1 MYADLEKDIQA
12 FISSCLDFCHSIC
25 CCLIQNSLWWIRLVQ
40 NVAARIFTS
49 SRMSDHIAT
58 ITYHSVSEMISKY
71 YWSCS
76 RLNQAWPQTTSCE
89 LLTSYE
95 PNHSM
100 AVPRSRLVTTDDSLR
115 CQGSPALEC
124 RAGLTLVC
132 YFSVNFQVPLKTY
145 SIESISYSTFSV
157 LVSSG
162 FDIYY
167 ILSFVCIEV
176 FLSRLIR
183 YCLLNVHIL
192 IFICSVK
199 HFVTDEDYYICI
211 CIWIFFL
218 LCSL

>member
-12 FISSCLDFCHSIC
+12 FISSCLDFCHSTC

-145 SIESISYSTFSV
+145 SIESIFLFNLQCASIFRFWYLLYFIFCLYRSLFISSNSLLSLECPYSY
-157 LVSSG
+157 LYLLCEALCNWWRLLYMYLYL
-162 FDIYY
+162 DI
-167 ILSFVCIEV
+167 
-176 FLSRLIR
+176 
-183 YCLLNVHIL
+183 
-192 IFICSVK
+192 
-199 HFVTDEDYYICI
+199 
-211 CIWIFFL
+211 FL